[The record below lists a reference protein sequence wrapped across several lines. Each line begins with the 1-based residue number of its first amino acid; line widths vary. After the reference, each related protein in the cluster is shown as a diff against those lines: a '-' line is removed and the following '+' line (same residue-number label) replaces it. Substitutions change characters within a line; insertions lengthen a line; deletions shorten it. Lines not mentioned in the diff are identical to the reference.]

1 MKSARRFSAHHSKK
15 GQPWRVAALTK
26 LVYEGVWFGL
36 GMGLGEVSG
45 QSFMSLTGR
54 LGRSAFPCGGQNN
67 VPKDAGLD
75 EAQSGIK
82 IAGRN
87 INNLRYADDTTLDRK
102 STRLN
107 SSHL

>member
-1 MKSARRFSAHHSKK
+1 MPEGFLLITQKRGSL
-15 GQPWRVAALTK
+15 GELQPSLN

-36 GMGLGEVSG
+36 GMGLGEVSR

-75 EAQSGIK
+75 EAQTGIK

-87 INNLRYADDTTLDRK
+87 ISNLRYADDTTLMAKRK
-102 STRLN
+102 EEIRES
-107 SSHL
+107 